1 MIISC
6 IFLFLTL
13 FVYIVDPE
21 LHRPLFGKITIGFV
35 LNNLAAF
42 LCLAVAYLGKR
53 SNSSMLMRGTSG
65 CIVIG
70 YISLYTFTSFM
81 MWINAMAANI
91 FFKFS
96 NMMSGAG
103 APDNSKNLKRFI
115 PYAIYAQVRNYKK
128 SPCLSLD
135 LSPQGLPLLLC
146 LVVLLV
152 DHVHPCTIIR
162 STQYIIIV

>member
-96 NMMSGAG
+96 SIMRSSSENSGV
-103 APDNSKNLKRFI
+103 KFVL
-115 PYAIYAQVRNYKK
+115 YLVYAQ
-128 SPCLSLD
+128 
-135 LSPQGLPLLLC
+135 GAPLLLC
-146 LVVLLV
+146 LVVLLM
-152 DHVHPCTIIR
+152 DLKGPCSMVRPNMGVAHCFLGDPWGAQVT
-162 STQYIIIV
+162 SN

>member
-1 MIISC
+1 MQDITYILYPTGMIISC

-96 NMMSGAG
+96 RVMSGAG
-103 APDNSKNLKRFI
+103 APDNSVKKFSL
-115 PYAIYAQVRNYKK
+115 YAIYAQVRIFQWQCIALQWITC
-128 SPCLSLD
+128 SASRVFPCY
-135 LSPQGLPLLLC
+135 C
-146 LVVLLV
+146 A
-152 DHVHPCTIIR
+152 C
-162 STQYIIIV
+162 